1 MLCHLHVSK
10 PFVWTSA
17 LVGGTLL
24 LAAPVVSQPSRLTQ
38 QDATRFQAKLA
49 TITKYA
55 QLPSHNSQPRSIQVT
70 DTEVNSYLKYAAG
83 PQIPAGIVEP
93 TLTAVGEGRVT
104 GRAIVD
110 LDAVRN
116 QKKRSWT
123 DPLGYLSG
131 MLPLTAS
138 GVLTTQNGV
147 GRFQLETAEI
157 SGVPI
162 PKPLLQE
169 LVGYYSRTPENPAG
183 INMDDPFQLPAA
195 IQEIRIGQGV
205 ATIVQ

>member
-1 MLCHLHVSK
+1 M
-10 PFVWTSA
+10 
-17 LVGGTLL
+17 
-24 LAAPVVSQPSRLTQ
+24 
-38 QDATRFQAKLA
+38 
-49 TITKYA
+49 
-55 QLPSHNSQPRSIQVT
+55 
-70 DTEVNSYLKYAAG
+70 
-83 PQIPAGIVEP
+83 
-93 TLTAVGEGRVT
+93 TAVGEGRVT

-183 INMDDPFQLPAA
+183 INMDDTVRAA
-195 IQEIRIGQGV
+195 RAHPRDPRRAGRCDNRAIEQCPMLN
-205 ATIVQ
+205 VQC

>member
-116 QKKRSWT
+116 QK
-123 DPLGYLSG
+123 
-131 MLPLTAS
+131 
-138 GVLTTQNGV
+138 
-147 GRFQLETAEI
+147 
-157 SGVPI
+157 
-162 PKPLLQE
+162 
-169 LVGYYSRTPENPAG
+169 
-183 INMDDPFQLPAA
+183 
-195 IQEIRIGQGV
+195 
-205 ATIVQ
+205 